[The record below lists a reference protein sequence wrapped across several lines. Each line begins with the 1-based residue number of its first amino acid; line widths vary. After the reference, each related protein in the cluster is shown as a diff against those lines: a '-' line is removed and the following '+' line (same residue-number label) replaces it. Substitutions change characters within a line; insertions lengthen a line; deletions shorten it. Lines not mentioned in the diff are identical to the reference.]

1 MNSLQPLEG
10 WYRRSVDGSL
20 TTLDKYVKA
29 VSLPRLDLLKA
40 DVEGAELH
48 VLEGGQE
55 TLKRLHP
62 HLILEFSLHS
72 ERFGY
77 EPADLLQ
84 YLDALD
90 YRTFIIQAMQ
100 LSRYKAEENDRKV
113 FNVLAVHESAINSL
127 QEKGV
132 LAATDN

>member
-1 MNSLQPLEG
+1 MDVVWKCLLP
-10 WYRRSVDGSL
+10 
-20 TTLDKYVKA
+20 LDKYVKA

-77 EPADLLQ
+77 ESADLLR

-100 LSRYKAEENDRKV
+100 LSRYKVGENDRKV

-127 QEKGV
+127 QEKGM
-132 LAATDN
+132 LARD